1 METASDIKNS
11 IKAIQQI
18 SQITNAMKLIS
29 TSKMTRAIQR
39 YEANLLYFDRVR
51 AVLKDLVINTE
62 DLHHAYLTPNEE
74 GVPAYIVVAADKGL
88 CGGYNHNVLN
98 FAYSLMKP
106 GDKFVVTIGQET
118 RAFFERKN
126 VMIDVEYLHMVQ
138 QPTLY
143 ESRNLTNDICR
154 MYRDR
159 LINEATL
166 IYTRYYSRV
175 KQAPVALKLLPVK
188 EADFADIETYAD
200 YAADFSYHPSRRMVF
215 DTLVPQY
222 ILGLV
227 YGALVQATASENS
240 ARLMAMDTASKNA
253 DEMISALRMQL
264 NHARQQAVT
273 REITEIVSA
282 VEALA
287 EE

>member
-1 METASDIKNS
+1 MQTASDIKNS
-11 IKAIQQI
+11 IKAIQEI

-29 TSKMTRAIQR
+29 TSKMTKAIQR
-39 YEANLLYFDRVR
+39 YEANLLYFERVQS
-51 AVLKDLVINTE
+51 VLKDLLATTE
-62 DLHHAYLTPNEE
+62 ELHHVYFTPNNE
-74 GVPAYIVVAADKGL
+74 GVPAYVVIAADKGL

-98 FAYSLMKP
+98 FAYRQMQP
-106 GDKFVVTIGQET
+106 GDKMIITIGQET

-126 VMIDVEYLHMVQ
+126 IMIDLEYLHIVQ

-143 ESRNLTNDICR
+143 EARNLTNDICR
-154 MYRDR
+154 MYREK
-159 LINEATL
+159 LISEATL

-175 KQAPVALKLLPVK
+175 KQAPVAMKLLPVS
-188 EADFADIETYAD
+188 ESTFAGEDLGSTYSG
-200 YAADFSYHPSRRMVF
+200 DFSYHPSRREVF

-227 YGALVQATASENS
+227 YGALVQAAASENA
-240 ARLMAMDTASKNA
+240 ARLMAMDSAAKNA
-253 DEMISALRMQL
+253 DEMIRGLSMQL

-287 EE
+287 ED